1 MGVANWDWCHRE
13 ITTNPKDAMPPH
25 APSSHESILTRLY
38 HGLGNGVYFLF
49 PLALVSGICLLGVS
63 ALDKQVAIEQQAEL
77 NLFPTDKILEVEITI
92 EDDVWNKI
100 RHQSRN
106 PSTDPQE
113 KVKFKTARVKIGGV
127 EFPEVGLR
135 KKGFGASLSSGRP
148 SLKIKLN
155 HLDKQAQ
162 INGLTMLTFNN
173 NQEDTSL
180 MSQTMGY
187 AMHNAAD
194 SPAPRCGY
202 ARITVNGKNLGVYSH
217 VETFDRP
224 FLRREFG
231 DDRGP
236 LYEGTAVDFFDGREK
251 DFENKL
257 SMDKL
262 GQDKIKQ
269 LLDDLGRKKINQL
282 IEILEQ
288 DNSHDIVQA
297 IAELVDL
304 DSFYSFW
311 AVEGLIGFRNGY
323 TANSNNFFIYL
334 NPRTEKFHFLPW
346 GVDSAFEKYSSIEF
360 SHPTTLAE
368 KTMGRITSRLYQIES
383 VRQRYAKTL
392 KEIMDQHWDE
402 NKLIAQIDRRQAML
416 KPHLAP
422 SQVRTFQTER
432 IRDFIRTR
440 RTKPAQAQHNVNLFP
455 TDEVLKVEITVED
468 RDWNAI
474 RHQSRD
480 FFNALK
486 AERKSGPLK
495 GPYTWVTANVKIGG
509 VEFPSVGLRKKGFL
523 GSQNSERPSLKIK
536 LNHLDERAQINGLS
550 MLTFNNNQ
558 QDISLM
564 SQAMGYALY
573 NAAGSQASRCGY
585 AHITVNG
592 KNLGIY
598 SHVESVREPL
608 LKREFAN
615 DLGTLYEGT
624 VVDFFKGWDAA
635 FENKVGE
642 DAPGREK
649 INQLIRVLEQRNL
662 SDVEQA
668 IGELVDLDSF
678 YRFWAVEGL
687 IGFWDGYTANNNN
700 YFVYLSPK
708 TGKLHFL
715 PWGLDCAYEK
725 YSKLPGNSRRAPLSV
740 KTKGRVAYR
749 LYQVESCRKRYAKT
763 LLQIMGE
770 HWDEEKMIAE
780 IDRRHAM
787 LKPHLASSQT
797 RSFQVKSIQNFI
809 RTRQKELTAEISGGM
824 PIWTAKPDPPFIMPP
839 ILNIFKPKNKNG
851 DIWTLTKEGNLA
863 GLKKAL
869 SRGVEINGRDFMG
882 STPLSLAALTGRTEV
897 IDLLIRNGADVNGQ
911 NKDGATP
918 LLGAAFLGRVEAV
931 KLLLAEGAD
940 PNIRN
945 EKGETPLDVS
955 SGEWDDRMKR
965 LAGLLAI
972 VMKIKIDTAT
982 VKTGRLKVVEILRAK
997 GAKPGSG
1004 LD

>member
-1 MGVANWDWCHRE
+1 MSPQ
-13 ITTNPKDAMPPH
+13 T
-25 APSSHESILTRLY
+25 PSSQESNLTRLY
-38 HGLGNGVYFLF
+38 CGLVNGFYFLF
-49 PLALVSGICLLGVS
+49 PLILVVGICLLGVS
-63 ALDKQVAIEQQAEL
+63 ALKKHEAIEQKTEL
-77 NLFPTDKILEVEITI
+77 NLFPTDKVLEVEITI
-92 EDDVWNKI
+92 EENSWNKT

-106 PSTDPQE
+106 PSTNRKE
-113 KVKFKTARVKIGGV
+113 WLKFKTARVKIGGV
-127 EFPEVGLR
+127 EFPEVGIR
-135 KKGFGASLSSGRP
+135 KKGYGRSLNSTRP

-162 INGLTMLTFNN
+162 INGLTLLTFNN
-173 NQEDTSL
+173 NQEDPSL

-187 AMHNAAD
+187 AMYHAAG

-202 ARITVNGKNLGVYSH
+202 ARITVNGKNLGIYSH

-236 LYEGTAVDFFDGREK
+236 LYEGTLVDFFRGREK
-251 DFENKL
+251 DFKNKL
-257 SMDKL
+257 STDKL

-269 LLDDLGRKKINQL
+269 LLDDLGREKMNAL
-282 IEILEQ
+282 IEVLEQ
-288 DNSHDIVQA
+288 GDLDNAEQA
-297 IAELVDL
+297 IDELVDL
-304 DSFYSFW
+304 DSFYIFW
-311 AVEGLIGFRNGY
+311 AVERLIGFRDGY
-323 TANSNNFFIYL
+323 TASSNNFFIYL
-334 NPRTEKFHFLPW
+334 NPITEKLHFLPW
-346 GVDSAFEKYSSIEF
+346 GVDRAFEKYRSIDPNNPEA
-360 SHPTTLAE
+360 LLKE
-368 KTMGRITSRLYQIES
+368 TMGRIALRLYQ
-383 VRQRYAKTL
+383 VKPARQRYIKALT
-392 KEIMDQHWDE
+392 EIMAKHWDE
-402 NKLIAQIDRRQAML
+402 KKMIAQINRQEAML
-416 KPHLAP
+416 KPYLPP
-422 SQVRTFQTER
+422 SQVRTFKTER
-432 IRDFIRTR
+432 IRNFVLTR
-440 RTKPAQAQHNVNLFP
+440 RTKPAQAQHNINLFP
-455 TDEVLKVEITVED
+455 TDDVLKVEIDVED
-468 RDWNAI
+468 RDWNTI

-486 AERKSGPLK
+486 AERKNGPLK
-495 GPYTWVTANVKIGG
+495 GPYTWVTASVKING
-509 VEFPSVGLRKKGFL
+509 VKFASVGLRKKGFL

-536 LNHLDERAQINGLS
+536 LNHMDEQAQINGLS

-564 SQAMGYALY
+564 SQTMGYALY
-573 NAAGSQASRCGY
+573 NAAGSPASRCGY

-598 SHVESVREPL
+598 SHVESVRAPL
-608 LKREFAN
+608 LKREFVN

-624 VVDFFKGWDAA
+624 VVDFFKGWDKA

-642 DAPGREK
+642 DTPGREK

-662 SDVEQA
+662 PDVELA

-678 YRFWAVEGL
+678 YKFWAVEGL

-700 YFVYLSPK
+700 FFVYLSPK

-725 YSKLPGNSRRAPLSV
+725 YSKLPGNDRRAPLSV
-740 KTKGRVAYR
+740 KTKGRLAYR

-763 LLQIMGE
+763 LLQIMDE
-770 HWDEEKMIAE
+770 HWNEDKMIAE
-780 IDRRHAM
+780 IGRRYAM
-787 LKPHLASSQT
+787 LKPRLARSQT
-797 RSFQVKSIQNFI
+797 RSFRIESIQNFI
-809 RTRQKELTAEISGGM
+809 RNRRGELMEEISGGM

-839 ILNIFKPKNKNG
+839 IMNIFKPKEKDG
-851 DIWTLTKEGNLA
+851 DIWTLTKEGDLA
-863 GLKKAL
+863 GLKKML

-882 STPLSLAALTGRTEV
+882 STPLSLAALTGSTEV

-931 KLLLAEGAD
+931 NLLLAKGAD
-940 PNIRN
+940 PNIKN

-997 GAKPGSG
+997 GGKPGSG